1 MNDNNE
7 QQPGT
12 EVAQVMPWKN
22 ALIGARERFVAIA
35 DRDKIVEW
43 QRESMFALQA
53 LEKSDY
59 LTETANKNPA
69 SLRNAIINVAACG
82 ITLNPAAQYAALVPR
97 DGAVCLDI
105 MYRGLIKI
113 ATDAGSIRWA
123 QAELVYSTDRFVYKG
138 KIERPSH
145 EANVFSKD
153 RGDLIGVYSLAKTS
167 DGDILVEVMSVD
179 EVNEIRDRS
188 SYFKKKKAGPWA
200 TDYGEM
206 AKKTVIKRARKT
218 WPESRSQMQAERLQT
233 ATELANLADGYD
245 MEAINE
251 RPQGLITARQTCD
264 DAWDA
269 MGEDEQAF
277 LNKIAIR
284 MIGHLSAGQVDD
296 AVDYLESQ
304 TLGVEEQLAIDSRF
318 DSKQRTAMRKFRE
331 SRKSAA

>member
-1 MNDNNE
+1 MSDEEMSDENA
-7 QQPGT
+7 P
-12 EVAQVMPWKN
+12 VAEVMPFKA
-22 ALIGARERFVAIA
+22 ALIKARDRFVSIA
-35 DRDKIVEW
+35 ERDKVVEW

-53 LEKSDY
+53 LERGDFLLK
-59 LTETANKNPA
+59 TANNNPN
-69 SLRNAIINVAACG
+69 SLRDAIINVAACG

-145 EANVFSKD
+145 EANVFAKD
-153 RGDLIGVYSLAKTS
+153 RGVLVGVYSLAKTA

-188 SYFKKKKAGPWA
+188 QYYAKKKAGPWV

-218 WPESRSQMQAERLQT
+218 WPESKNTVLAERLQT

-245 MEAINE
+245 PDL
-251 RPQGLITARQTCD
+251 RPQGAITARSATTD
-264 DAWDA
+264 EWDRLD
-269 MGEDEQAF
+269 EEEQAF
-277 LNKIAIR
+277 LFKIAERVKGYI
-284 MIGHLSAGQVDD
+284 AAEQVDD
-296 AVDYLESQ
+296 AVDYLDSQ
-304 TLGVEEQLAIDSRF
+304 KLTMDEQLAIDSQF

-331 SRKSAA
+331 SKKPKAAA

>member
-1 MNDNNE
+1 MSDENA
-7 QQPGT
+7 P
-12 EVAQVMPWKN
+12 VAEVMPFKN
-22 ALIGARERFVAIA
+22 AIKDARNRFVVIA
-35 DRDKIVEW
+35 ERDQVVEW
-43 QRESMFALQA
+43 NRESMFALQA
-53 LEKSDY
+53 LERGDF
-59 LTETANKNPA
+59 LLRTANSNPH
-69 SLRNAIINVAACG
+69 SLRDAIINVAACG

-145 EANVFSKD
+145 EANVFAKD
-153 RGDLIGVYSLAKTS
+153 RGVLVGVYSLAKTS

-188 SYFKKKKAGPWA
+188 QYYAKKKAGPWV

-218 WPESRSQMQAERLQT
+218 WPESKNTVLAERLQT

-245 MEAINE
+245 PDL
-251 RPQGLITARQTCD
+251 RPQGAITARGVTTD
-264 DAWDA
+264 EWDRLD
-269 MGEDEQAF
+269 EEEQAF
-277 LNKIAIR
+277 LFKIAERVKGYI
-284 MIGHLSAGQVDD
+284 AAEQVDD
-296 AVDYLESQ
+296 AVDYLDSQ
-304 TLGVEEQLAIDSRF
+304 KLTMDEQLAIDSQF

-331 SRKSAA
+331 SKKPKAAAA